1 MSAATAA
8 PSTTACSYGDGWFP
22 NRVGDDD
29 KNIARVEKLQRLGE
43 EAGRG
48 QIPVTLQLAPRDP
61 ALLERYERAGVARAV
76 YMLPSDERDEVERR
90 LDRFTQAKDGYRAAG
105 G

>member
-1 MSAATAA
+1 M
-8 PSTTACSYGDGWFP
+8 
-22 NRVGDDD
+22 
-29 KNIARVEKLQRLGE
+29 
-43 EAGRG
+43 
-48 QIPVTLQLAPRDP
+48 TLQLAPRDP